1 MMPQNMRWAYCDH
14 RNLQVGSEL
23 LQWKALTNGNFD

>member
-14 RNLQVGSEL
+14 RNLQVDSEV